1 MDAKLPKPKL
11 MKAKIE
17 IIFESRDTTVDQIEG
32 YEDFYR
38 SLLSDYDG
46 SLHKT
51 LWLSAKV
58 TDCSNPGRSGL

>member
-1 MDAKLPKPKL
+1 MPRVTKKGNTMDAKLPKPKL

-38 SLLSDYDG
+38 SLLSDYF
-46 SLHKT
+46 
-51 LWLSAKV
+51 
-58 TDCSNPGRSGL
+58 C